1 MRGRESRGGGT
12 RPRLEPRELLA
23 HGRCPAQSQQA
34 GREVRA
40 PPSQAAG
47 WRLPLETGKASESS
61 PRLLQSRGWAERQP
75 PTCGGE
81 GRGEWRQG
89 LGEADTEVNLPA
101 VLCKTPLSVQCSWH
115 KTRNSHSHSLA
126 HSSPHLRD
134 ADSRYLSSFAII
146 TQTLHCGSPG
156 EQRRALLGIFQ
167 MCLNKHGSG
176 MEWQE

>member
-1 MRGRESRGGGT
+1 MSSILPPELRVRGRESRGGGT

-126 HSSPHLRD
+126 HSSPPPQGCRL
-134 ADSRYLSSFAII
+134 
-146 TQTLHCGSPG
+146 
-156 EQRRALLGIFQ
+156 QRPKQLPYHHSNLALWLPR
-167 MCLNKHGSG
+167 
-176 MEWQE
+176 

>member
-1 MRGRESRGGGT
+1 MAAVLLKASRLGGRFGHPRARLLVGNCLWRPG
-12 RPRLEPRELLA
+12 RPRSHPRDSFRA
-23 HGRCPAQSQQA
+23 VA
-34 GREVRA
+34 GRRGSHPLVVGKEEV
-40 PPSQAAG
+40 SG
-47 WRLPLETGKASESS
+47 GK
-61 PRLLQSRGWAERQP
+61 
-75 PTCGGE
+75 
-81 GRGEWRQG
+81 G

-134 ADSRYLSSFAII
+134 ADSRDLSSFPIL